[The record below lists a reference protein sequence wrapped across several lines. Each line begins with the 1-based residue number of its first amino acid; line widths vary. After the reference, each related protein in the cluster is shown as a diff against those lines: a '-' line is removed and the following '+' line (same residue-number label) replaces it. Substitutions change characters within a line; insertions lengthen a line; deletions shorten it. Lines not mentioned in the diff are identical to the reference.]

1 LSERKV
7 KITIVD
13 DTASPR
19 TCTGNCGTDWSR
31 AESTNAAR
39 EQISGRFG
47 RLAELEY
54 VDLHRV
60 GNKAATAKL
69 RATVTGMPFPVL
81 LADGRP
87 RIAGEFD
94 LRQIMDVIEVDL
106 EADL

>member
-1 LSERKV
+1 MPERRV

-19 TCTGNCGTDWSR
+19 SCTGNCGTDWSK
-31 AESTNAAR
+31 AESANAAR
-39 EQISGRFG
+39 QQISERFG
-47 RLAELEY
+47 DLAELEY
-54 VDLHRV
+54 VDLH
-60 GNKAATAKL
+60 GAGKNEATARL
-69 RATVTGMPFPVL
+69 RATVTGMPLPVL

-94 LRQIMDVIEVDL
+94 LRQVLDVIEVHL